1 MKKLLLLALVL
12 FVGIVFVTTGF
23 TQEKPKAAPEKP
35 AAVEK
40 PAPAKEEQPAE
51 TKEPAKTEQAEK
63 PKPKPIPGFVGKVVS
78 VDGMFIVVKGMRDSV
93 TLDVS
98 NAKFKGY
105 KSASDIKV
113 GDKVA
118 MKYDKMGSLTVTKI
132 SGAKPAKEKKKCA
145 EKKSAKKAKKAKKT
159 EEMKEENK

>member
-51 TKEPAKTEQAEK
+51 TKEPVKTEQAEK
-63 PKPKPIPGFVGKVVS
+63 PKPKPIPGFVGKVMS
-78 VDGMFIVVKGMRDSV
+78 VDGMFVVVKGMKDSV
-93 TLDVS
+93 TFDVS

-132 SGAKPAKEKKKCA
+132 SGAKQAKEKKECA
-145 EKKSAKKAKKAKKT
+145 GEKKPMAKKAKKT
-159 EEMKEENK
+159 EEKTESK